1 MRVRLLLA
9 IVMAVS
15 LTAAACSSSAEIST
29 ATTTADEPT
38 QTATTEV
45 AAQTVTTEAAT
56 ETVADEVATETTT
69 VSSTDL
75 ETDAAAATSCEELD
89 DVDFAIFQ
97 EFINVFG
104 AGPFEDWYTN
114 SPSLSQEMQDGFD
127 VWMQKAEK
135 STEQAASLGCD
146 EGAEV
151 ERDKC
156 ARMSQL
162 DPLGDAGLGFLHDM
176 VPCDL
181 DPEDQA
187 RVNEFLGTPDSPGTT
202 SQ

>member
-1 MRVRLLLA
+1 MRVRPFVA

-15 LTAAACSSSAEIST
+15 LAAAACSGSSSELST
-29 ATTTADEPT
+29 ATTTPD
-38 QTATTEV
+38 V
-45 AAQTVTTEAAT
+45 AAQTVTT
-56 ETVADEVATETTT
+56 EVATETTT

-75 ETDAAAATSCEELD
+75 GTDAAAATSCEELD
-89 DVDFAIFQ
+89 DVDFAIHQ

-104 AGPFEDWYTN
+104 AGPFEDWYRN
-114 SPSLSQEMQDGFD
+114 SASVSPEMQDGFD
-127 VWMQKAEK
+127 VWMEKAEK
-135 STEQAASLGCD
+135 STEQSGSLGCD

-162 DPLGDAGLGFLHDM
+162 DPLGDAGLGYLHDM

-187 RVNEFLGTPDSPGTT
+187 RVDEFLGTPDSPGTT

>member
-1 MRVRLLLA
+1 MRFRLLLA

-15 LTAAACSSSAEIST
+15 LTPAACSSSAEISE

-38 QTATTEV
+38 QTA
-45 AAQTVTTEAAT
+45 TTEAAT

-75 ETDAAAATSCEELD
+75 ETDAAGATSCEELD

-114 SPSLSQEMQDGFD
+114 SPSVSPEMQDGFD
-127 VWMQKAEK
+127 VWMEKAEK

-187 RVNEFLGTPDSPGTT
+187 RVNEFLAIPDSLATT
-202 SQ
+202 SQP